1 LANLVIDIGNTRTKL
16 GCFSAGKLQETA
28 ASPAYSLAEM
38 KHWASRYSISDII
51 VSSVATPDEGLMN
64 GLRDLFPVLEMTSE
78 VDLPFINTYTTPHTL
93 GKDRLA
99 AVAGAQALFPATDC
113 LVIDGG
119 TCLKYEVLTADGRYL
134 GGNISP
140 GLRMRSKAMHHF
152 TARLPEADLGLP
164 DNPIG
169 DSTLTA
175 LQNGAFL
182 GAILEVKGFVQ
193 LLEQHLKQPLQVI
206 YTGGDAPFLNKYL
219 SFKNQV
225 VEENLTLIG
234 LNEILIKN
242 KK

>member
-1 LANLVIDIGNTRTKL
+1 MIDIGNTRTKL
-16 GCFSAGKLQETA
+16 GCFRDGKLLETA
-28 ASPAYSLAEM
+28 AAPVYAVEDI
-38 KHWASRYSISDII
+38 KHWSIRYSIKDCI
-51 VSSVATPDEGLMN
+51 VSSVSTPDEGLIT
-64 GLRDLFPVLEMTSE
+64 GLCELFPLLEMSSD
-78 VDLPFINTYTTPHTL
+78 VKLPFINTYSTPLTL

-119 TCLKYEVLTADGRYL
+119 TCLKYEILTADGRYL

-140 GLRMRSKAMHHF
+140 GLRMRTKAMHHF
-152 TARLPEADLGLP
+152 TARLPEVDFDLP
-164 DNPIG
+164 ENPIG
-169 DSTLTA
+169 NSTQTA

-193 LLEQHLKQPLQVI
+193 LIEQHLMQPLQVI
-206 YTGGDAPFLNKYL
+206 YTGGDAPFLNKFL

-225 VEENLTLIG
+225 VEQNLTLIG

-242 KK
+242 KQ

>member
-1 LANLVIDIGNTRTKL
+1 MD
-16 GCFSAGKLQETA
+16 S
-28 ASPAYSLAEM
+28 
-38 KHWASRYSISDII
+38 I
-51 VSSVATPDEGLMN
+51 VSSVSMPNEGLIN
-64 GLRDLFPVLEMTSE
+64 GLRELFPLLEMAPH
-78 VDLPFINTYTTPHTL
+78 VKLPFINTYSTPLTL

-140 GLRMRSKAMHHF
+140 GLRMRTKAMHHF
-152 TARLPEADLGLP
+152 TARLPEVDLDLP
-164 DNPIG
+164 ENPIG
-169 DSTLTA
+169 SSTQTA
-175 LQNGAFL
+175 LQNGAFM

-193 LLEQHLKQPLQVI
+193 QIEQHLKQPLQVI

-242 KK
+242 KQ